1 MAPAA
6 PSPAE
11 PAGAGVRALLED
23 RASRLGSRPLLT
35 LPGASLTYAEADEV
49 ANRTANALADLGCRA
64 GDVVMARCGNG
75 LALVAT
81 WFACMK
87 LGAVFM
93 PVNPLLRGEPLRRV
107 MAHAGGQVVVCDAG
121 LHPELAAVAP
131 GLPRLGHTLV
141 AGGAGGALP
150 AGTRSWEALVEAAP
164 SAAPP
169 ALPDDPAAPAKL
181 MYTSGTTGVPK
192 GVVWSRA
199 CEATWA
205 RCYGE
210 ELVPL
215 AEGETVYSCL
225 PLSHVTCQGTTL
237 AALWNGAHVSVDS
250 SFDPYGFWRRVRA
263 AEAVAFT
270 FVGTILSVLG
280 RRPPRPNDADNPVRR
295 ALGAGAPASGWRAF
309 EQRFGLTIVDVWGQ
323 TETASCWTM
332 PERLPQRPGT
342 VGRPAPRFEARLVVD
357 TGEEAATGEAGELW
371 IRPHQALSMFSG
383 YLGEDGAVLRPWDA
397 DGWYRTGDLM
407 RRSAEGELSFVGRR
421 RDAIRRRGEMIAAD
435 DVEAG
440 ALAHPGVLEAAA
452 VGVAAEDGV
461 DEDLKLCVVPRP
473 GAVLDPAQLHGFLRQ
488 HLPRF
493 MVPRYLDVR
502 TELPKTPTTRVQKYR
517 LREEGADGCWDAR
530 PALKRRGPAPAP
542 GP

>member
-1 MAPAA
+1 MAP
-6 PSPAE
+6 PPPFPGEQS
-11 PAGAGVRALLED
+11 GAGVRALLEE
-23 RASRLGSRPLLT
+23 RARRLGPRRFLT
-35 LPGASLTYAEADEV
+35 LPGASLTYADTDEV
-49 ANRTANALADLGCRA
+49 ANRAANALAGLGCGA

-75 LALVAT
+75 LPIVAT

-93 PVNPLLRGEPLRRV
+93 PVNPLLRSEPLRRV
-107 MAHAGGQVVVCDAG
+107 MAHAGSQVVVCDAA

-131 GLPRLGHTLV
+131 GLPELRHTLV
-141 AGGAGGALP
+141 AGGPVP
-150 AGTRSWEALVEAAP
+150 AGAQSWDALVDAAP
-164 SAAPP
+164 STPP
-169 ALPDDPAAPAKL
+169 SPPPDEPAAPTKL

-210 ELVPL
+210 ELIPL

-237 AALWNGAHVSVDS
+237 ATLWRGAHASIDS

-263 AEAVAFT
+263 AEAVAFS

-280 RRPPRPNDADNPVRR
+280 RRPPQPDDGDNPVRL
-295 ALGAGAPASGWRAF
+295 ALGAGTPASGWRDF
-309 EQRFGLTIVDVWGQ
+309 ERRFGLTIVEVWGQ

-342 VGRPAPRFEARLVVD
+342 VGRPAPRFEARLVAD
-357 TGEEAATGEAGELW
+357 TGGEAAVDEAGELW
-371 IRPHQALSMFSG
+371 IRPHRALVMFSG
-383 YLGEDGAVLRPWDA
+383 YLGEDGRLLPPGDGE
-397 DGWYRTGDLM
+397 GWYHTGDLM
-407 RRSAEGELSFVGRR
+407 RRHADGDLSFLGRR
-421 RDAIRRRGEMIAAD
+421 RDSIRRRGEMIAAD

-440 ALAHPGVLEAAA
+440 ALAHPDVLEAAA
-452 VGVAAEDGV
+452 VGVPAEDEA
-461 DEDLKLCVVPRP
+461 DEDVKLCVVPRP
-473 GAVLDPAQLHGFLRQ
+473 GAVLDPVELHGFLREQ
-488 HLPRF
+488 LPRF
-493 MVPRYLDVR
+493 MVPRFLDVR
-502 TELPKTPTTRVQKYR
+502 PELPKTPTTRVQKYR
-517 LREEGADGCWDAR
+517 LQEEGTAGCWDAR
-530 PALKRRGPAPAP
+530 PALRRRGPARAP

>member
-1 MAPAA
+1 MALPPAF
-6 PSPAE
+6 PGEQS
-11 PAGAGVRALLED
+11 GAGVRALLEE
-23 RASRLGSRPLLT
+23 RARRLGPRRFLT
-35 LPGASLTYAEADEV
+35 LPGASLTYADTDEV
-49 ANRTANALADLGCRA
+49 ANRAANALVALGCGA

-75 LALVAT
+75 LPIVAT

-107 MAHAGGQVVVCDAG
+107 MAHAGGRVVVCDAG

-131 GLPRLGHTLV
+131 GLPDLGHTLV
-141 AGGAGGALP
+141 AGGPVPTGAH
-150 AGTRSWEALVEAAP
+150 SWEALVEAAP
-164 SAAPP
+164 STPP
-169 ALPDDPAAPAKL
+169 TPPPDEPAAPTKL

-205 RCYGE
+205 RCYGQ
-210 ELVPL
+210 ELIPL
-215 AEGETVYSCL
+215 AEDETVYSCL

-237 AALWNGAHVSVDS
+237 AALWSGAHASIDS

-263 AEAVAFT
+263 AEAVAFS

-280 RRPPRPNDADNPVRR
+280 RRPPQPDDGDNPVRL

-309 EQRFGLTIVDVWGQ
+309 ERRFRLTIVDVWGQ

-342 VGRPAPRFEARLVVD
+342 VGTPAPRFEARLVAD
-357 TGEEAATGEAGELW
+357 TGREAAVDEPGELW
-371 IRPHQALSMFSG
+371 IRPHRALAMFSG
-383 YLGEDGAVLRPWDA
+383 YLGEDGRLLPPGDG
-397 DGWYRTGDLM
+397 DGWYHTDDLM
-407 RRSAEGELSFVGRR
+407 RRHADGDLSFLGRR

-452 VGVAAEDGV
+452 VGVPAEDQV
-461 DEDLKLCVVPRP
+461 DEDVKLCVVPRP
-473 GAVLDPAQLHGFLRQ
+473 GAVLDPVDLHRFLREQ
-488 HLPRF
+488 LPRF
-493 MVPRYLDVR
+493 MVPRFLDVR
-502 TELPKTPTTRVQKYR
+502 AELPKTPTTRVQKYR
-517 LREEGADGCWDAR
+517 LRDEGNAGCWDAR
-530 PALKRRGPAPAP
+530 PALRRRGPARAP

>member
-1 MAPAA
+1 MAP
-6 PSPAE
+6 PPPFPGEQS
-11 PAGAGVRALLED
+11 GAGVRALLEE
-23 RASRLGSRPLLT
+23 RARRLGPHRFLT
-35 LPGASLTYAEADEV
+35 LPGASLTYAETDEV
-49 ANRTANALADLGCRA
+49 ANRAANALAALGCGA

-75 LALVAT
+75 LPLVAT

-121 LHPELAAVAP
+121 LHPELAVLAP
-131 GLPRLGHTLV
+131 GLPELRHTLV
-141 AGGAGGALP
+141 AGGPTP
-150 AGTRSWEALVEAAP
+150 AGAHSWEAVVGAAP
-164 SAAPP
+164 STAPP
-169 ALPDDPAAPAKL
+169 PPPDDPAAPTKL

-205 RCYGE
+205 RCYGD
-210 ELVPL
+210 ELIPL

-237 AALWNGAHVSVDS
+237 AALWNGASASIDA

-263 AEAVAFT
+263 AEAVAFS

-280 RRPPRPNDADNPVRR
+280 RRPPQPDDGDNPVRR
-295 ALGAGAPASGWRAF
+295 ALGAGAPASGWRTF
-309 EQRFGLTIVDVWGQ
+309 ERRFGLTIVDVWGQ

-342 VGRPAPRFEARLVVD
+342 VGRPAPRFAARLVAD
-357 TGEEAATGEAGELW
+357 TGAEAAGGEVGELW
-371 IRPHQALSMFSG
+371 IRPHRALAMFSG
-383 YLGEDGAVLRPWDA
+383 YLGEDGRLLPPGDGE
-397 DGWYRTGDLM
+397 GWYHTGDLM
-407 RRSAEGELSFVGRR
+407 RRHADGDLSFLGRR

-452 VGVAAEDGV
+452 VGVPAEDEA
-461 DEDLKLCVVPRP
+461 DEDVKLSVVPRP
-473 GAVLDPAQLHGFLRQ
+473 GAVLDPVELHGFLRAQ
-488 HLPRF
+488 LPRF
-493 MVPRYLDVR
+493 MVPRFLDVR
-502 TELPKTPTTRVQKYR
+502 AELPKTPTTRVQKYR
-517 LREEGADGCWDAR
+517 LQEEGTVGCWDAR
-530 PALKRRGPAPAP
+530 PALRRRGPARAP

>member
-1 MAPAA
+1 PGERADAD
-6 PSPAE
+6 
-11 PAGAGVRALLED
+11 AGAGVRALLEE
-23 RASRLGSRPLLT
+23 RARRLGPRPFLT
-35 LPGASLTYAEADEV
+35 LPEASLTYAETDEV
-49 ANRTANALADLGCRA
+49 ANRAANALTAVGCGT

-75 LALVAT
+75 LPMVAT

-107 MAHAGGQVVVCDAG
+107 MAHAGGEVVVCDAG
-121 LHPELAAVAP
+121 LHAELAAVAP
-131 GLPRLGHTLV
+131 GLPRLRHTLV
-141 AGGAGGALP
+141 AGAPVP
-150 AGTRSWEALVEAAP
+150 AGARSWEALVDAAP
-164 SAAPP
+164 SRPPAPP
-169 ALPDDPAAPAKL
+169 PDDAAAATKL

-215 AEGETVYSCL
+215 AEGETVYCCL

-250 SFDPYGFWRRVRA
+250 AFDPYGFWRRVRA
-263 AEAVAFT
+263 AGAVAFT
-270 FVGTILSVLG
+270 YVGTILSVLG
-280 RRPPRPNDADNPVRR
+280 RRPPQPDDADNPVRR

-309 EQRFGLTIVDVWGQ
+309 ERRFGLTIVDVWGQ

-342 VGRPAPRFEARLVVD
+342 VGRPAPRFEARLVAD
-357 TGEEAATGEAGELW
+357 GGGEAAVGEGGELW
-371 IRPHQALSMFSG
+371 IRPHRPLAMFSG
-383 YLGEDGAVLRPWDA
+383 YLGEDGALLPPWDG
-397 DGWYRTGDLM
+397 DGWYHTGDLM
-407 RRSAEGELSFVGRR
+407 RRHADGALSFLGRR

-452 VGVAAEDGV
+452 VGVPAEDEA
-461 DEDLKLCVVPRP
+461 DEEVKLCVVPRP
-473 GAVLDPAQLHGFLRQ
+473 GAVLDPVELHGFLREQ
-488 HLPRF
+488 LPRF
-493 MVPRYLDVR
+493 MVPRFLDVR
-502 TELPKTPTTRVQKYR
+502 AELPKTPTTRVQKYL
-517 LREEGADGCWDAR
+517 LRDEGTEGCWDAR
-530 PALKRRGPAPAP
+530 PALRRRGPARAP